1 MWSSVS
7 YKPNLVSLMNSLFGF
22 GFVLWAVHEG
32 FDPGGAFLLS
42 FTEVT
47 NQDQELLWDAGMKL
61 SLE

>member
-1 MWSSVS
+1 
-7 YKPNLVSLMNSLFGF
+7 MNSLFGF